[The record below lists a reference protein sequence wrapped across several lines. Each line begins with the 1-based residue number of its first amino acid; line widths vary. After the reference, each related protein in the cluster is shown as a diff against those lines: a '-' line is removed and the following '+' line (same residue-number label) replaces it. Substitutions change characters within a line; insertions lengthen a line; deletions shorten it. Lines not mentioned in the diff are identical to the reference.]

1 MRTALFPGSF
11 DPFHNGHLEIVEA
24 ASKLF
29 EEVVVAPMRNTQK
42 GDPLFTLEERKEMIA
57 ESVAHLT
64 NVRLAPLSSL
74 VVDLARELGA
84 DVIIKGLRVAS
95 DAESEL
101 QQAQM
106 NKKVA
111 GIETLFIPSSS
122 EYSFIASKYVRD
134 FAKFGGADRGGF
146 TVPGPVLRKLKE
158 KFSGDGRAAL
168 AQSGSALAQSGSA
181 SAQSGSAAR
190 VAPEP
195 ESGARV

>member
-42 GDPLFTLEERKEMIA
+42 GEPLFTLEERNEMIA
-57 ESVAHLT
+57 ESVEHLP

-84 DVIIKGLRVAS
+84 DVIVKGLRVAS
-95 DAESEL
+95 DAEAEL

-134 FAKFGGADRGGF
+134 FARFGGADRVGF
-146 TVPGPVLRKLKE
+146 TVPEPVLRKLRE
-158 KFSGDGRAAL
+158 KFSSDGL
-168 AQSGSALAQSGSA
+168 GSIRGTSSKGTDRSSRKEAT
-181 SAQSGSAAR
+181 
-190 VAPEP
+190 V
-195 ESGARV
+195 

>member
-1 MRTALFPGSF
+1 LRTALFPGSF

-42 GDPLFTLEERKEMIA
+42 GEPLFTLEERNEMIA
-57 ESVAHLT
+57 ESVEHLP

-84 DVIIKGLRVAS
+84 DVIVKGLRVAS
-95 DAESEL
+95 DAEAEL

-134 FAKFGGADRGGF
+134 FARFGGADRVGF
-146 TVPGPVLRKLKE
+146 TVPEPVLRKLRE
-158 KFSGDGRAAL
+158 KFSGDGLSPIR
-168 AQSGSALAQSGSA
+168 
-181 SAQSGSAAR
+181 
-190 VAPEP
+190 
-195 ESGARV
+195 GADSKGTDRSSRKEATV

>member
-1 MRTALFPGSF
+1 LRIAIFPGSF

-29 EEVVVAPMRNTQK
+29 AEVVVAPMRNTQK
-42 GDPLFTLEERKEMIA
+42 GEPLFTLDERKEMIA

-74 VVDLARELGA
+74 VVDLAREVGA
-84 DVIIKGLRVAS
+84 DVIVKGLRVAS
-95 DAESEL
+95 DAEAEL

-134 FAKFGGADRGGF
+134 FAKFGGADRVGF
-146 TVPGPVLRKLKE
+146 TVPEPVLRKLRE
-158 KFSGDGRAAL
+158 KFAGDGVTALRRAA
-168 AQSGSALAQSGSA
+168 SSSTPTPS
-181 SAQSGSAAR
+181 SKSEAR
-190 VAPEP
+190 V
-195 ESGARV
+195 